1 MQEQEPLV
9 NDILSSI
16 RQILSNKIDEG
27 VSTMPDSVNSVVKT
41 QTAQAGCEAP
51 VDETANVF
59 MLTRAMRLPDEET
72 SQSVPLPP
80 PPIQSVKPAENDEKL
95 GWISSQQFDASE
107 QKKQETIPDDDYI
120 FSDWQSPVGMVNEP
134 LAPVSVETSIKQDQK
149 NPSAVDENM
158 PLSEVDVKRMVQTW
172 LDKNLPTLVERIVTE
187 EVRRIF
193 NKH

>member
-1 MQEQEPLV
+1 
-9 NDILSSI
+9 
-16 RQILSNKIDEG
+16 
-27 VSTMPDSVNSVVKT
+27 
-41 QTAQAGCEAP
+41 
-51 VDETANVF
+51 
-59 MLTRAMRLPDEET
+59 
-72 SQSVPLPP
+72 
-80 PPIQSVKPAENDEKL
+80 
-95 GWISSQQFDASE
+95 
-107 QKKQETIPDDDYI
+107 
-120 FSDWQSPVGMVNEP
+120 MVNEP